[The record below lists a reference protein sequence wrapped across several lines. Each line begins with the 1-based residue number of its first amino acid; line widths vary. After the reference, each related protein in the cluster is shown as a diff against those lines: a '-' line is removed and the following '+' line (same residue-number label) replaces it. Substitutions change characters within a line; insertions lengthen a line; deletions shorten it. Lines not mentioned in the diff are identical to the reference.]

1 MSRDIHVEITRK
13 AACAIIFMISTCAV
27 AAELKRCGTDSFGN
41 VVCMDKNGVLSTL
54 SKDAANDYK
63 GQGASG
69 VSAAKTRAGRDE
81 IDEKMRCGIDPF
93 GNKVCR

>member
-1 MSRDIHVEITRK
+1 MSRDIHAGMLRK
-13 AACAIIFMISTCAV
+13 IAYAIVFMISTCAV

-54 SKDAANDYK
+54 SKDTASTYK
-63 GQGASG
+63 GQSASA
-69 VSAAKTRAGRDE
+69 VSAAESGAGRDE
-81 IDEKMRCGIDPF
+81 VDEKMRCGIDPF